1 MHRRWILK
9 ESDPRARDTLSRAL
23 AVSPLVA
30 AVLAARGF
38 AEPESARAFLNP
50 SLSALPD
57 PDLIP
62 GMGAAAERL
71 VRAAHAGETVWVYT
85 DYDVDGV
92 TCAALLSEFFTSCRM
107 PCRVRLPRRDR
118 EGYGLHPD
126 ALDDIAGQGGRLVVT
141 ADTGISSLAEARHAR
156 RLGIDLLITDHHTP
170 GAELPDAMAV
180 VNPKLAGSS
189 YPDPM
194 IAGVGVAWN
203 LAVSVRRRLREAG
216 WFAAS
221 PEPDLRDVLDLVA
234 LGTVADVAP
243 LKGVNR
249 ALVAVGLRRLNEPG
263 ARLGVQALRE
273 LSAVKGEL
281 RAGHIGFQLG
291 PRLNAAGRMEG
302 PDDALHLLSARDLPA
317 ARQLAGRLDA
327 LNRRRQTEERA
338 IVEAARERVE
348 REGWVPGRWSLVV
361 EGEAWHE
368 GILGIVASRLADA
381 YYRPT
386 VVVSLGAGKGSARSI
401 PGLSLIEALGDCA
414 AHLERFGGHA
424 AAAGMRVAEGQVGA
438 FREAFEAAVRRRLTV
453 EQLLPVL
460 WLDAEVPL
468 GGLTLAAVGELPA
481 LEPFGVGNPTPMLL
495 ARGVGVLDVRPIG
508 KDGDHLKFRLEQGG
522 RRYDGLAWRKAEGLA
537 HVRPGDAVDLAYTP
551 QVNEWNGALRVQ
563 LTVEGMRAP
572 GG

>member
-23 AVSPLVA
+23 SVSPLVA
-30 AVLAARGF
+30 AVLAGRGLADPEAART
-38 AEPESARAFLNP
+38 FLTP
-50 SLSALPD
+50 SLSSLPD
-57 PDLIP
+57 PDGIP
-62 GMGAAAERL
+62 GMAAAATRL

-92 TCAALLSEFFTSCRM
+92 TSAALLSEFFAQCRM

-126 ALDDIAGQGGRLVVT
+126 ALREIAADGGRLVVT
-141 ADTGISSLAEARHAR
+141 ADTGISSVAEARLAR
-156 RLGIDLLITDHHTP
+156 ELGIDLLITDHHTP
-170 GAELPDAMAV
+170 GTQRPDAAAV
-180 VNPKLAGSS
+180 VNPKLPGSS
-189 YPDPM
+189 YPDSM

-203 LAVSVRRRLREAG
+203 LAAAVRRRLRDAG
-216 WFAAS
+216 WFGEA
-221 PEPDLRDVLDLVA
+221 PEPDLRELLDLVA

-263 ARLGVQALRE
+263 SRLGVQALRE
-273 LSAVKGEL
+273 LVSIRGEL

-302 PDDALHLLSARDLPA
+302 PDDALHLLSARDVATARGLA
-317 ARQLAGRLDA
+317 ARLDA

-338 IVEAARERVE
+338 IVEAARGRVD
-348 REGWVPGRWSLVV
+348 REGWLPGRWSLVV
-361 EGEAWHE
+361 DGDGWHE

-381 YYRPT
+381 YHRPT

-401 PGLSLIEALGDCA
+401 SGLNLVEALGDCA

-424 AAAGMRVAEGQVGA
+424 AAAGLRIADGQLGV
-438 FREAFEAAVRRRLTV
+438 FRTGFEEAVRRRLTE
-453 EQLLPVL
+453 EQLRPVL

-481 LEPFGVGNPTPMLL
+481 LEPYGSANPTPVLL

-508 KDGDHLKFRLEQGG
+508 RDGDHLKFRLEQGG

-537 HVRPGDAVDLAYTP
+537 HVRPGCAVDLAYTP

-563 LTVEGMRAP
+563 LTVEGMRPAE
-572 GG
+572 G